1 MHGQMLSNYFAHLPI
16 LCKEP
21 LTRLL
26 VGGWVL
32 VLVCE
37 PILVLSLGSVEAE
50 LSVMK
55 LKWVP
60 SRGLVAVSP
69 TYGCQNFV

>member
-21 LTRLL
+21 LKRLL

-37 PILVLSLGSVEAE
+37 PSLVLSLGSVEAE

-60 SRGLVAVSP
+60 S
-69 TYGCQNFV
+69 